1 MIGAETIVILPAG
14 VLRVQI
20 GIANPQFVAA
30 HAVADLLQDSGFSL
44 AEQVVLEINILF
56 NQHFAQSQDHCRV
69 TRGKYKPLYFAANL
83 IALHKTSI
91 SLLSSGTG

>member
-1 MIGAETIVILPAG
+1 LSGGASVPWRRQFLEAPDHRMIGAETIVILPAG

-69 TRGKYKPLYFAANL
+69 TRGKY
-83 IALHKTSI
+83 
-91 SLLSSGTG
+91 